1 MKRIVLFCLVCAIA
15 VPAVAQDVSAQG
27 QSYGSLPPPAYSNS
41 CIGSFDADIFIYS
54 GYESKQAN
62 YGSTTLCPAV
72 LDSVPGFVVEEQFF
86 NKCRAS
92 QQLTHIT
99 RKNSTENNNK

>member
-27 QSYGSLPPPAYSNS
+27 QSYGSLPPPAYSNY

-54 GYESKQAN
+54 GYESKQAES
-62 YGSTTLCPAV
+62 GSTTLCPAV
-72 LDSVPGFVVEEQFF
+72 LDSVPGFVGGEQLS
-86 NKCRAS
+86 NPCTLGS
-92 QQLTHIT
+92 LHHII
-99 RKNSTENNNK
+99 RKNGTENNNQ

>member
-1 MKRIVLFCLVCAIA
+1 MKRIVLFCLVCVIA

-27 QSYGSLPPPAYSNS
+27 QSYGSLPPPAYSNY

-54 GYESKQAN
+54 GYESKQAE
-62 YGSTTLCPAV
+62 YGFTTSCPAV
-72 LDSVPGFVVEEQFF
+72 LDSVPGFVEEERIYPRCSA
-86 NKCRAS
+86 NS
-92 QQLTHIT
+92 IYHII

>member
-15 VPAVAQDVSAQG
+15 VPAVAQDVSAEG
-27 QSYGSLPPPAYSNS
+27 QSYGSLPPPTYSNS

-62 YGSTTLCPAV
+62 YGSTTPCPAV
-72 LDSVPGFVVEEQFF
+72 LDSVPGFVGEERISPRCSA
-86 NKCRAS
+86 NS
-92 QQLTHIT
+92 IYHII